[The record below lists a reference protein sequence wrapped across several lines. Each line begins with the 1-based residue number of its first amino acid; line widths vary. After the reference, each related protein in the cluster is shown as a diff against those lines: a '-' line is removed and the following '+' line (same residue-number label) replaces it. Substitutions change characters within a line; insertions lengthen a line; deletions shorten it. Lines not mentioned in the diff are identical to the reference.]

1 MKNTI
6 LFLALFLS
14 LTIAQAQEIQNRNL
28 LSKAFSKE
36 KVADMI
42 VEDWQYFPSYKDHA
56 AWKNLPDALKKEIIR
71 RGDEALEYPWPILP
85 ASLYLEFSRN
95 GNRSNFQAVYF
106 ERRNKLHDLVIA
118 ETLTQ
123 SGKYLDQVINGVWAI
138 CEESSWCIPAHIS
151 LQKDGRTPLPRPGE
165 DAVDLFAA
173 ETGTTIAW
181 TYYFL
186 KEKLAEI
193 TPVLT
198 QRMEMEMDRRILT
211 PVLEREDFW
220 WMGLGERRKVN
231 NWNPWVISNW
241 LTSVL
246 LMEKDPE
253 RKAQSVYKAMRCLDN
268 FINGYPDDGGC
279 DEGPGYWGHAG
290 GSLFDCLDLLHSAT
304 AGKIDIFD
312 HPLVKNIGGYITK
325 AYIKQPYYLNFADAS
340 AKTTPNPDIVYR
352 FGRAVNDSEM
362 TAFAGLL
369 VRENG
374 DDYIYERWFARQLN
388 AIFSYANLK
397 KVATAEPLPR
407 DVWLPGLE
415 VFAARAEAGSSEG
428 FYLAGKGGNNGE
440 SHNHN
445 DVGNYVVFYDGLPV
459 LIDVGVEEYRRET
472 FSSERYSIW
481 TMQSQYHTLPSINGQ
496 MQSPGRKFKGADLKY
511 NADDKGVE
519 FSIDIAG
526 AYPPEAA
533 VEKWVR
539 TIDFPRKESINV
551 SEQYKLRE
559 VKGETTLYFVTPCQ
573 PDLSHPGSVK
583 LVDKS
588 NRFTLFFMYPE
599 KLFDVSMESISIEDR
614 RLLPVWGEELY
625 RLKFKVTNPKKKGK
639 LRYSL
644 EALK

>member
-42 VEDWQYFPSYKDHA
+42 VEDWQYFPSYKDHT

-151 LQKDGRTPLPRPGE
+151 LQKDGRTPLPRPDE

-246 LMEKDPE
+246 LMEKDLK

-268 FINGYPDDGGC
+268 FINGYPDDEFYETC
-279 DEGPGYWGHAG
+279 K
-290 GSLFDCLDLLHSAT
+290 LFL
-304 AGKIDIFD
+304 K
-312 HPLVKNIGGYITK
+312 KNSITK
-325 AYIKQPYYLNFADAS
+325 GTINIPS
-340 AKTTPNPDIVYR
+340 
-352 FGRAVNDSEM
+352 
-362 TAFAGLL
+362 
-369 VRENG
+369 
-374 DDYIYERWFARQLN
+374 
-388 AIFSYANLK
+388 
-397 KVATAEPLPR
+397 
-407 DVWLPGLE
+407 LPGLTKKNGFRNGCFGSYLSP
-415 VFAARAEAGSSEG
+415 VKVSFNKRRAA
-428 FYLAGKGGNNGE
+428 LDHGKNASDQFE
-440 SHNHN
+440 
-445 DVGNYVVFYDGLPV
+445 FDGV
-459 LIDVGVEEYRRET
+459 
-472 FSSERYSIW
+472 
-481 TMQSQYHTLPSINGQ
+481 
-496 MQSPGRKFKGADLKY
+496 
-511 NADDKGVE
+511 
-519 FSIDIAG
+519 
-526 AYPPEAA
+526 
-533 VEKWVR
+533 
-539 TIDFPRKESINV
+539 
-551 SEQYKLRE
+551 
-559 VKGETTLYFVTPCQ
+559 
-573 PDLSHPGSVK
+573 
-583 LVDKS
+583 
-588 NRFTLFFMYPE
+588 
-599 KLFDVSMESISIEDR
+599 
-614 RLLPVWGEELY
+614 
-625 RLKFKVTNPKKKGK
+625 
-639 LRYSL
+639 
-644 EALK
+644 